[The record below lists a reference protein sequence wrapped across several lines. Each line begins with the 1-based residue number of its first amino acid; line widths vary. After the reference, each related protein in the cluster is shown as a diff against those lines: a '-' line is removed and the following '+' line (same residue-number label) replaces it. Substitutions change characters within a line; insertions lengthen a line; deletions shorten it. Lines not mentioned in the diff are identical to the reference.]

1 MPSLQQ
7 PERNPEQTSEPS
19 AEYRFVQKTVN
30 LLIQWSPLGGSL
42 GILAHSILQQNW
54 VIAVLTFPVMLV
66 TVVWANYTENFTAR
80 VGDWAGERGKR
91 DADSLTSVL
100 DRIDQALR
108 MQLSG
113 FDGKFLKAQAAACRR
128 YVTEDGVQI
137 PIGLVNPD
145 LDDVYVPLQLSNEF
159 FRSRDGKMLPSLPG
173 LQQRDAEALVEAAE
187 NRKPFDIWDIL
198 TCLQTSPNLR
208 SLAILAWGGYGKTT
222 LLRHLTYC
230 YCTRPR
236 ATRRHHQTPEFIP
249 VLLMLRT
256 CRNAIAQPDP
266 PSLPDLITQH
276 HIPKLPKGKDLAIPA
291 AWSTRL
297 LHSGRALV
305 MFDGFDEVADDQRVA
320 VSRWIAEQ
328 MQNYDRCTFILTSRP
343 NAYIQDYAAERPQL
357 TLKVEPFDKERR
369 EKFVKQWYLAQER
382 NAVPVAS
389 RIDDDLE
396 ETADRRAADLL
407 AQIERRKELADMAKN
422 PLMLSMIAMFHRSLP
437 NSQLPTRRTELYR
450 EICNLQ
456 LGFRPMA
463 KRIDLLLDADQSQKI
478 LQTLALAMTEQ
489 EKTSLAE
496 AELLAHIAEQMRRL
510 DEAVPP
516 AKWLEQIVQVSELLV
531 KRDED
536 YEFAHRSFQEY
547 LTAVELVQ
555 QNQAGEARVLEHFT
569 AEFWQNTILLYV
581 SLVRNPNGLIRAAC
595 GQGADAIAF
604 AYDCCRENR
613 RVEDAVKAEVNQL
626 RYGRLE
632 SLLQT
637 GQWKAADQE
646 TFNLMDQTLERIWA
660 VEGLLN
666 YPCEDLRRLDDL
678 WLHYSNGRFGFSV
691 QKEIYVAC
699 GGILDGQY
707 HGKAWETFCD
717 RVGWRQEGKHVYYDE
732 LTFDPLHSPTGE
744 LPVVFGSLGYVWSE
758 GWVVWVVSLLSGSAL
773 LRGTE

>member
-1 MPSLQQ
+1 
-7 PERNPEQTSEPS
+7 
-19 AEYRFVQKTVN
+19 
-30 LLIQWSPLGGSL
+30 
-42 GILAHSILQQNW
+42 
-54 VIAVLTFPVMLV
+54 
-66 TVVWANYTENFTAR
+66 
-80 VGDWAGERGKR
+80 
-91 DADSLTSVL
+91 
-100 DRIDQALR
+100 
-108 MQLSG
+108 
-113 FDGKFLKAQAAACRR
+113 
-128 YVTEDGVQI
+128 
-137 PIGLVNPD
+137 
-145 LDDVYVPLQLSNEF
+145 
-159 FRSRDGKMLPSLPG
+159 
-173 LQQRDAEALVEAAE
+173 
-187 NRKPFDIWDIL
+187 
-198 TCLQTSPNLR
+198 
-208 SLAILAWGGYGKTT
+208 
-222 LLRHLTYC
+222 
-230 YCTRPR
+230 
-236 ATRRHHQTPEFIP
+236 
-249 VLLMLRT
+249 LLMLRT

-297 LHSGRALV
+297 QHSEGALE
-305 MFDGFDEVADDQRVA
+305 MFDGIDEVADDQRVA

-343 NAYIQDYAAERPQL
+343 NAYSQDYAAERPQL
-357 TLKVEPFDKERR
+357 ALKVKPFDKERR

-382 NAVPVAS
+382 HAVPVAS
-389 RIDDDLE
+389 RNAADVQ
-396 ETADRRAADLL
+396 ETADGRAADLL
-407 AQIERRKELADMAKN
+407 SQIEQRKELADLAEN

-632 SLLQT
+632 NLLQT

-646 TFNLMDQTLERIWA
+646 TFHLMDQTLERSWT
-660 VEGLLN
+660 VQGLLN
-666 YPCEDLRRLDDL
+666 YPCEDLRRLNDL

-699 GGILDGQY
+699 GGILDGRLIE
-707 HGKAWETFCD
+707 K
-717 RVGWRQEGKHVYYDE
+717 
-732 LTFDPLHSPTGE
+732 
-744 LPVVFGSLGYVWSE
+744 
-758 GWVVWVVSLLSGSAL
+758 
-773 LRGTE
+773 

>member
-1 MPSLQQ
+1 MPSPHQ
-7 PERNPEQTSEPS
+7 PERNPEQKSEPS
-19 AEYRFVQKTVN
+19 AEHQFVQKAVN
-30 LLIQWSPLGGSL
+30 LVIQWSPLGGSV
-42 GILAHSILQQNW
+42 GILAHLLLQQNW
-54 VIAVLTFPVMLV
+54 LLAVLTFPVMLV
-66 TVVWANYTENFTAR
+66 TVIWAKYTENFTAR
-80 VGDWAGERGKR
+80 VGDWAGEKGKR
-91 DADSLTSVL
+91 DADSLTRGL
-100 DRIDQALR
+100 DQIDQALR

-128 YVTEDGVQI
+128 YVTEDGVQM
-137 PIGLVNPD
+137 LVNPD
-145 LDDVYVPLQLSNEF
+145 LEDVYVPLQLSNEF
-159 FRSRDGKMLPSLPG
+159 LRNCDGEMLPNLPG

-198 TCLQTSPNLR
+198 ARLQTSPNLR

-236 ATRRHHQTPEFIP
+236 ATRRRHHTPEFIP

-256 CRNAIAQPDP
+256 WRDAIAQPDP

-276 HIPKLPKGKDLAIPA
+276 HIPKLPGGKNLTIPA
-291 AWSTRL
+291 AWATRL
-297 LHSGRALV
+297 LHSDRALI
-305 MFDGFDEVADDQRVA
+305 MFDGFDEVADDQRIA

-343 NAYIQDYAAERPQL
+343 NAYSQDYAAERPQL
-357 TLKVEPFDKERR
+357 ALKVEPFDEDRR

-382 NAVPVAS
+382 NAVPIAS
-389 RIDDDLE
+389 RKDDDVE

-407 AQIERRKELADMAKN
+407 SQIERRQELADMAKN
-422 PLMLSMIAMFHRSLP
+422 PLMLSMIAVFHRSRP

-450 EICNLQ
+450 EICGLQ
-456 LGFRPMA
+456 LGQRPMA
-463 KRIDLLLDADQSQKI
+463 KRIDLLLLVEQSQKI
-478 LQTLALAMTEQ
+478 LQTLALAMTMQ

-496 AELLAHIAEQMRRL
+496 AELVAHIATQLEEM
-510 DEAVPP
+510 DEAVAPTR
-516 AKWLEQIVQVSELLV
+516 WLEQIVQVSELLV

-555 QNQAGEARVLEHFT
+555 QNQAGEAQVLEHFT

-581 SLVRNPNGLIRAAC
+581 SLLRNPSGLIRAAC

-604 AYDCCRENR
+604 AYECCKAS
-613 RVEDAVKAEVNQL
+613 RVESAVKAEVNQL

-632 SLLQT
+632 NLLQT
-637 GQWKAADQE
+637 GQWKAADEE
-646 TFNLMDQTLERIWA
+646 TFKLMDQTLERSWT

-666 YPCEDLRRLDDL
+666 YPCEDLRRLNDL

-707 HGKAWETFCD
+707 HKEAWETFCD
-717 RVGWRQEGKHVYYDE
+717 RLGWRQEGKYVNYDK
-732 LTFDPLHSPTGE
+732 LILDPIHSPMGE
-744 LPVVFGSLGYVWSE
+744 LPGLYWGEGVFTQTV
-758 GWVVWVVSLLSGSAL
+758 LLLFAL
-773 LRGTE
+773 PALSHRDL